1 MDTEAEVYRRIIIEQ
16 AETIKILTRNLT
28 QEIKGKYCAWKRI
41 AELTNTD
48 IKQVMEEVRN
58 DGT

>member
-41 AELTNTD
+41 AN
-48 IKQVMEEVRN
+48 
-58 DGT
+58 